1 MPRIR
6 ICEALAAG
14 TLITCAVP
22 AAAADLPADTAA
34 YIRKAVDGGTYV
46 GVIVG
51 LVDNGEV
58 VVRGF
63 GVANKASGKAPDA
76 DTIWEIGSIT
86 KTFTGTLLAGE
97 VIAGRMKLDDPV
109 QKYLP
114 AGIMMPQL
122 GERPMTIAHLATHY
136 SGLPRLPAN
145 FVPADPADPYASIDE
160 PALWEMVRTTKP
172 SRAPG
177 TALEYSN
184 FGYGLLGA
192 LIARETGVSYARLAA
207 DRIFRPL
214 GMTRSVV
221 ADGVSQPSRLA
232 QGYDGTGKPV
242 RHWTFKAVPGLGGIY
257 SSMADM
263 LAYLRANMAAAAK
276 KGRVTPLR
284 EAMALAIQ
292 PRADMGRG
300 KIGLAWVSSPGN
312 KMVAHDGGT
321 YGFSSYIG
329 FTPDGRRGVVVLANT
344 LATETT
350 SALGA
355 HLIDPAVPLPP
366 LLTEVMLPSPAL
378 AEYVGRYAIT
388 PELQLV
394 VTQRDGRIEVALGGQ
409 PPTVAFASSVDH
421 FYFKIVPVQ
430 MQFDRDAAGHIVRL
444 VSHQNGQRFR
454 ASRIGTDGKPVPQ
467 PARLI
472 LAPAELD
479 RYVGRYRMGPETIL
493 TVSRE
498 GDRLLTQMSGQP
510 SRMPVFS
517 ERPDHF
523 EYDLLD
529 ADLDFERDAAGKVL
543 AVTASM
549 GPNKMRGEML
559 PEGKTP

>member
-6 ICEALAAG
+6 ISEALASSA
-14 TLITCAVP
+14 LMTCVMP
-22 AAAADLPADTAA
+22 AAAADLPADTAT

-51 LVDNGEV
+51 LVDDGEV
-58 VVRGF
+58 VVRAF
-63 GVANKASGKAPDA
+63 GVADKARGKAPDA
-76 DTIWEIGSIT
+76 DTLWEIGSIT
-86 KTFTGTLLAGE
+86 KTFTGALVAGE
-97 VIAGRMKLDDPV
+97 VIAGRMKLEEPV

-114 AGIMMPQL
+114 AGITMQQF
-122 GERPMTIAHLATHY
+122 GERPITIGDLATHY

-192 LIARETGVSYARLAA
+192 LIARETGVSYARLVA

-214 GMTRSVV
+214 GMTRSIV
-221 ADGVSQPSRLA
+221 ADGVSQPSGLA

-276 KGRVTPLR
+276 KGPATPLR

-329 FTPDGRRGVVVLANT
+329 FTPDGRRGVVVLANA

-355 HLIDPAVPLPP
+355 HLIDSAVPLPP
-366 LLTEVMLPSPAL
+366 PMTEVMLASPKL

-388 PELQLV
+388 PEVQVV
-394 VTQRDGRIEVALGGQ
+394 VTQRGGRIEVAMAGQ
-409 PPTVAFASSVDH
+409 PPTTAFASSVDH

-430 MQFDRDAAGHIVRL
+430 MHFDRNAAGHIVRL

-454 ASRIGTDGKPVPQ
+454 AARIAIDGKPVAQ
-467 PARLI
+467 PARLA
-472 LAPAELD
+472 LTPAQLD
-479 RYVGRYRMGPETIL
+479 LYVGRYRMGPEAIL
-493 TVSRE
+493 TVARE

-510 SRMPVFS
+510 APMPVFS

-523 EYDLLD
+523 QYDLLD
-529 ADLDFERDAAGKVL
+529 ADLDFERDAAGKVV

-549 GPNKMRGEML
+549 GSKKMRGEKL
-559 PEGKTP
+559 PEDKAS